1 MAINHYSCEYLM
13 LHAYNTNILDTGV
26 ISQFVISVLKP
37 QQKTIS
43 HKVKALL
50 KTSSL

>member
-1 MAINHYSCEYLM
+1 MAINNYSCECVM
-13 LHAYNTNILDTGV
+13 LHACNTNILDIGV
-26 ISQFVISVLKP
+26 ISQFMISVLKP
-37 QQKTIS
+37 QPKTIS

>member
-13 LHAYNTNILDTGV
+13 LHAYSTKILDTGV
-26 ISQFVISVLKP
+26 ISQFTKSR
-37 QQKTIS
+37 KTIS